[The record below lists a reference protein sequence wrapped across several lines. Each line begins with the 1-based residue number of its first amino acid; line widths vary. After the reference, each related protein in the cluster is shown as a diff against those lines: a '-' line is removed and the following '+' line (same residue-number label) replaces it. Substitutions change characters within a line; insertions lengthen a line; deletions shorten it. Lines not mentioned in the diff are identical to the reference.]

1 MISYILFTYQMLL
14 LNSFENMPK
23 NPFCKR
29 NVSMNPIDM
38 RFNVNVIKGLIGK
51 TFIKYKCDAFD
62 FTNSVTQIVGIY
74 IGERVFSLTNIQENV
89 DYFGNADDIAICR
102 FTETADDRV
111 KSAFKDTE
119 MITTPVGGTIN
130 KILLINENQKLYK
143 NGKELYNVW
152 LTRAMVFFVDGRE
165 ISFEKDNVP
174 FSEEIIIQRGYDL
187 IEKLSDEK
195 EFLTSWSEGLVPDCK
210 RDILSIA

>member
-1 MISYILFTYQMLL
+1 MLL

-62 FTNSVTQIVGIY
+62 FTNSVTQIIGIY

-89 DYFGNADDIAICR
+89 DYFGDDDDVAICR
-102 FTETADDRV
+102 FTETVDDSV

-119 MITTPVGGTIN
+119 MITTPVGGTID
-130 KILLINENQKLYK
+130 KILIINENQKLFK
-143 NGKELYNVW
+143 NDEELYNVW
-152 LTRAMVFFVDGRE
+152 LTRAIIFYVDRRE

-174 FSEEIIIQRGYDL
+174 FSEEIVIHRGYDL

-195 EFLTSWSEGLVPDCK
+195 EFLTAWSEGLVPECT
-210 RDILSIA
+210 RDIIEIA

>member
-1 MISYILFTYQMLL
+1 MILIWKT
-14 LNSFENMPK
+14 NM
-23 NPFCKR
+23 NT
-29 NVSMNPIDM
+29 IDM

-51 TFIKYKCDAFD
+51 KFIKYKCDAFD

-74 IGERVFSLTNIQENV
+74 IGECVFSLTNIQENV
-89 DYFGNADDIAICR
+89 DYFGDVDDVAICR
-102 FTETADDRV
+102 FTETVDDSV

-119 MITTPVGGTIN
+119 MITTPVRGTID
-130 KILLINENQKLYK
+130 KIILINENQKLFR
-143 NGKELYNVW
+143 NGEELYNVW
-152 LTRAMVFFVDGRE
+152 LTRAIIFCVDGRE

-195 EFLTSWSEGLVPDCK
+195 EFLTSWSEGLVPECT
-210 RDILSIA
+210 RDIIEIA

>member
-1 MISYILFTYQMLL
+1 MLL

-89 DYFGNADDIAICR
+89 DYFGDNDDVAICR
-102 FTETADDRV
+102 FTETVDDSV

-119 MITTPVGGTIN
+119 MITTPVGGTID
-130 KILLINENQKLYK
+130 KILIINENQKLFK
-143 NGKELYNVW
+143 NDEELYNVW
-152 LTRAMVFFVDGRE
+152 LTRAIIFYVDRRE

-174 FSEEIIIQRGYDL
+174 FSEEIVIHRGYDL

-195 EFLTSWSEGLVPDCK
+195 EFLTAWSEGLVPECT
-210 RDILSIA
+210 RDIIEIA